1 MLILYI
7 LLPLFGALPLI
18 VTIFKMSK
26 AKRIK
31 RNGVTTEAVVIQVNS
46 LGTTIRNKADILV
59 LQYLVK
65 ATNQI
70 YQGKAT
76 ASREQYK
83 VGDRLNITYSK
94 KPPYEM
100 TVKGANVYIP
110 ILIFTVLIFIFVI
123 FAMFKIVEL
132 IPEGGYHLR

>member
-1 MLILYI
+1 MLRAQRVL
-7 LLPLFGALPLI
+7 
-18 VTIFKMSK
+18 K
-26 AKRIK
+26 
-31 RNGVTTEAVVIQVNS
+31 NGITAEGVVIQVIS

-76 ASREQYK
+76 ATRDKYK
-83 VGDRLNITYSK
+83 VGDKLIITYSK

-110 ILIFTVLIFIFVI
+110 ILIFTVVIFLFII
-123 FAMFKIVEL
+123 FAMFKIEEL
-132 IPEGGYHLR
+132 IPEGGYHFG

>member
-1 MLILYI
+1 MLVLYI
-7 LLPLFGALPLI
+7 LLPLLGALPLI
-18 VTIFKMSK
+18 ITIFKMCR
-26 AKRIK
+26 AQRIVK
-31 RNGVTTEAVVIQVNS
+31 NGITTEAVVVQVNS

-70 YQGKAT
+70 FQGKAT
-76 ASREQYK
+76 ATRDEYK
-83 VGDRLNITYSK
+83 VGDKLTITYSK

-110 ILIFTVLIFIFVI
+110 ILIFTVLIFLFVI